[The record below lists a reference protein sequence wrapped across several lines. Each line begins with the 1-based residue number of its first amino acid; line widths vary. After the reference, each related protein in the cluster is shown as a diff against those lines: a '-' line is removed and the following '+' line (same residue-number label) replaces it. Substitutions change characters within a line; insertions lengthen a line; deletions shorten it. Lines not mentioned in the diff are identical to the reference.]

1 MKKDTL
7 TGFLLSLLIFIHK
20 WIAKNLLNKVRE
32 IFLDPNGES
41 GDSLNSIFSYS
52 LTGFK
57 TSAR

>member
-1 MKKDTL
+1 MKKDSL
-7 TGFLLSLLIFIHK
+7 TVFFSVFLIFIHK

-41 GDSLNSIFSYS
+41 GDSMTSIFSYS